1 MRLPATIEWKENQS
15 LPVLTHNFSGTLAA
29 SVSWESVKLADES
42 IQYQLKFSDIDNG
55 GSTDPIA
62 ILDNV
67 YSFRM
72 AFFLDFN
79 LYRRIHQ
86 FGFLFRLILIVTG
99 TTKIVTVGTTASF
112 PSSPAQYS
120 YTGRDF
126 TNGIPDLMVEPNI
139 LWMNFRYFTFNP
151 VDAYYLF
158 RGGSEISK

>member
-62 ILDNV
+62 IFDNV

-72 AFFLDFN
+72 
-79 LYRRIHQ
+79 
-86 FGFLFRLILIVTG
+86 LFSLILLFIDEFINLV
-99 TTKIVTVGTTASF
+99 F
-112 PSSPAQYS
+112 
-120 YTGRDF
+120 
-126 TNGIPDLMVEPNI
+126 
-139 LWMNFRYFTFNP
+139 YF
-151 VDAYYLF
+151 
-158 RGGSEISK
+158 G